1 MSSLLKA
8 LKQQQSPL
16 FKQPSVLDASLM
28 AKETRGRSGAWLL
41 WPSVILL
48 GGAIGAGSATW
59 HHTSERSTSV
69 TTTDFE
75 WGEAEVIDTL
85 SWEEQTPPAA
95 SKTEPSTGTAAADRE
110 ARSEPQ
116 ATPRTALDLSTVSPE
131 LLARFE
137 AAVDE
142 TGGNGSEPQE
152 TGVIPPLNQLASDF
166 QQRVPAF
173 TYDSHMYR
181 SSAPQRWIEL
191 GGQRLYEGDNYRQ
204 LKVLR
209 IEPHQVVLVFG
220 DRAFSQAAL
229 EDWQP

>member
-16 FKQPSVLDASLM
+16 FKQPSVLDASLI
-28 AKETRGRSGAWLL
+28 AKEPRVGRGAWLL
-41 WPSVILL
+41 WPVVILL
-48 GGAIGAGSATW
+48 GCVLGAGGATW
-59 HHTSERSTSV
+59 YHAPGHNVDPAPSR
-69 TTTDFE
+69 FE
-75 WGEAEVIDTL
+75 WGEPEVIDAV
-85 SWEEQTPPAA
+85 SWEEQTPVLPSQAEPVA
-95 SKTEPSTGTAAADRE
+95 SATPRE
-110 ARSEPQ
+110 AQTPPKQ
-116 ATPRTALDLSTVSPE
+116 APRTALDLSAVSPE

-142 TGGNGSEPQE
+142 TGDKGGTQQE
-152 TGVIPPLNQLASDF
+152 ASVIPDLTQLASDF

-181 SSAPQRWIEL
+181 SSATERWVEL
-191 GGQRLYEGDNYRQ
+191 GGQRLYEGDRYRQ

-209 IEPHQVVLVFG
+209 IEPHRVVLVFD

>member
-28 AKETRGRSGAWLL
+28 AKEPRVRRGAWLL
-41 WPSVILL
+41 WPIVILL
-48 GGAIGAGSATW
+48 GCIFGAGSAIW
-59 HHTSERSTSV
+59 YHTAERNVDATPSR
-69 TTTDFE
+69 FE
-75 WGEAEVIDTL
+75 WGEPEVIGAV
-85 SWEEQTPPAA
+85 SWEAQTPVTPSQAEPVA
-95 SKTEPSTGTAAADRE
+95 NATPRETQTPSK
-110 ARSEPQ
+110 Q
-116 ATPRTALDLSTVSPE
+116 APRTALDLSTVSPE

-137 AAVDE
+137 AALDE
-142 TGGNGSEPQE
+142 TGDKEGAQQE
-152 TGVIPPLNQLASDF
+152 ASVIPDLTQLSADF

-181 SSAPQRWIEL
+181 SSATQRWVEL
-191 GGQRLYEGDNYRQ
+191 GGQRLYEGDRYRE

-209 IEPHQVVLVFG
+209 IEPHRVVLVFG
-220 DRAFSQAAL
+220 ERAFSQAAL